1 MPLMEI
7 ALRAGKTEPPDDVG
21 AALERLATARKSLAR
36 AEEEFAT
43 YCRQLAAF
51 AKDYGRHLGDACE
64 ELDRLSAQ
72 LAAVIAGRFRQGIP
86 QLPPTRAQAA
96 AGRTAAT
103 VTAIALSLRDLYRT
117 AARRYHPDLA
127 RDAADQQWRAAMMR
141 RVNAAFKAEDSAT
154 LQQLLDQPA
163 ATQLTP
169 SSRLAAIEFEISQV
183 QARLADVTT
192 DREQMA
198 ASEIGQLHAQATAD
212 GQEPITFLRR
222 LAAAVRTEILEK
234 SALLAE
240 LTSSE
245 SPQ

>member
-1 MPLMEI
+1 MEI
-7 ALRAGKTEPPDDVG
+7 SRRAGETEPPDEVG
-21 AALERLATARKSLAR
+21 AALERLAAARKSLAR

-51 AKDYGRHLGDACE
+51 AKDYGRHVGEACE

-72 LAAVIAGRFRQGIP
+72 LAAVIAERFSQGIR
-86 QLPPTRAQAA
+86 QLPPTPRPAA
-96 AGRTAAT
+96 AGPTTAA

-127 RDAADQQWRAAMMR
+127 RNAADRQWRAAMMR
-141 RVNAAFKAEDSAT
+141 RVNAAFEAEDSAT

-163 ATQLTP
+163 ATQLAP
-169 SSRLAAIEFEISQV
+169 SSPLAAIEFEFGQV
-183 QARLADVTT
+183 QARLADVTAA
-192 DREQMA
+192 REQMA
-198 ASEIGQLHAQATAD
+198 ASEIGQLHAQVTSD
-212 GQEPITFLRR
+212 GQDPIVFLRR

-240 LTSSE
+240 LTSPE
-245 SPQ
+245 PPQ